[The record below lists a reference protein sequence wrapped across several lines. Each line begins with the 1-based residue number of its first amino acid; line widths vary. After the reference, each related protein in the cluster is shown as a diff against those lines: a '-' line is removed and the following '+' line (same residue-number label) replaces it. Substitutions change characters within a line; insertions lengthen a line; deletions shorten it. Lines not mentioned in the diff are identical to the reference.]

1 MNVIH
6 DNVDY
11 VHLGAMYKLGPG
23 VTLKGTI
30 AYASIED
37 EFGAAPGSDDDGFYV
52 VGGIVVSF

>member
-1 MNVIH
+1 M
-6 DNVDY
+6 
-11 VHLGAMYKLGPG
+11 
-23 VTLKGTI
+23 TLKGTI